1 MKTALDERI
10 ETALQDSR
18 LQAALEHLAFR
29 FMTARNQAAADLP
42 NWEELRTQAHAIK
55 RHTIENLSIYLQ
67 QLEARVRE
75 RGGTVF
81 WAEDAAQAC
90 SYVVE
95 LARARGVKLAVK
107 SKSMVT
113 EEIELN
119 HALGRAGIQAV
130 ETDLGE
136 YIIQLAG
143 EKPSHIVAPAVHKT
157 RAQIADLFEKKLGL
171 PHTEDVAK
179 LTATARAVL
188 RQKFLAAGMGITGA
202 NFAIAESGSIVL
214 MENEGNIRFS
224 TSAPK
229 IHVAVVGIEKV
240 IPRMADLAVFLPL
253 LARSATGQK
262 LGSYLSILSGAR
274 RPGEPDGPEEFH
286 LVLLDNGR
294 TRMLADPVA
303 QPEGY
308 ATAAAGIVLST
319 GIAQP
324 EGYAT
329 AAAGIVLSTGIAQPE
344 GYATLRRQTLYCIR
358 CGACLNVCPVYRK
371 IGGHAYPWVYSGPIG
386 AILTPQMLGFPMAP
400 KLPFASSLCGT
411 CRDVCPVKIPIP
423 EMLLLLRSLETESM
437 PGGRWLERTGFRLWA
452 WAMRQPWLYRLGS
465 RVVPFIPARLLAA
478 AGPLAGWRK
487 TRELPVF
494 PEESFRDWWRG
505 RRAPPAGMATGR
517 RP

>member
-1 MKTALDERI
+1 MKTALDVRI
-10 ETALQDSR
+10 GTALADAR
-18 LQAALEHLAFR
+18 LQAVLEQLAFR

-55 RHTIENLSIYLQ
+55 RHTIENLSTYLQ

-107 SKSMVT
+107 GKSMVT

-119 HALGRAGIQAV
+119 HALERAGIEAV

-224 TSAPK
+224 SSAPK

-240 IPRMADLAVFLPL
+240 IPRMADLAVFLRL

-262 LGSYLSILSGAR
+262 LGSYVSILSGAR
-274 RPGEPDGPEEFH
+274 RPGEPDGPQEFH

-303 QPEGY
+303 QPEG
-308 ATAAAGIVLST
+308 S
-319 GIAQP
+319 P
-324 EGYAT
+324 RR
-329 AAAGIVLSTGIAQPE
+329 P
-344 GYATLRRQTLYCIR
+344 TLRRQTLYCIR

-386 AILTPQMLGFPMAP
+386 AILTPQMLGFAIEP
-400 KLPFASSLCGT
+400 KLPFASSLCGA

-437 PGGRWLERTGFRLWA
+437 PGGRWLERAGFRLWA
-452 WAMRQPWLYRLGS
+452 WAMRQPWLYRLGG
-465 RVVPFIPARLLAA
+465 RAARFIPARLLAA
-478 AGPLAGWRK
+478 VGPLACWRK

-505 RRAPPAGMATGR
+505 RRAPPDGMATGR

>member
-1 MKTALDERI
+1 MKTAFDERI
-10 ETALQDSR
+10 GTALADSR

-55 RHTIENLSIYLQ
+55 RHTIENLSTYLL

-119 HALGRAGIQAV
+119 HALERAGIEAV

-143 EKPSHIVAPAVHKT
+143 EKPSHIVVPAVHKT
-157 RAQIADLFEKKLGL
+157 RGQVADLFEKKLGL

-224 TSAPK
+224 SSAPK

-240 IPRMADLAVFLPL
+240 IPRMADLAVFLRL

-262 LGSYLSILSGAR
+262 LGSYVSILSGAR
-274 RPGEPDGPEEFH
+274 RPGEPDGPQEFH

-308 ATAAAGIVLST
+308 ASAAAGTVLS
-319 GIAQP
+319 
-324 EGYAT
+324 
-329 AAAGIVLSTGIAQPE
+329 AGTAQPE
-344 GYATLRRQTLYCIR
+344 GYATLRRETLYCIR

-386 AILTPQMLGFPMAP
+386 AILTPQMLGFAIEP
-400 KLPFASSLCGT
+400 KLPFASSLCGA

-465 RVVPFIPARLLAA
+465 RAARFIPARLLAA
-478 AGPLAGWRK
+478 AGPLACWRK

-494 PEESFRDWWRG
+494 PEESFRDWWRK

>member
-1 MKTALDERI
+1 MKTVLDERI
-10 ETALQDSR
+10 ETALEDAR
-18 LQAALEHLAFR
+18 LQAVLEQLAFR
-29 FMTARNQAAADLP
+29 FATARNQAAADLP

-55 RHTIENLSIYLQ
+55 RHTIENLSTYLQ

-75 RGGTVF
+75 RGGTVY
-81 WAEDAAQAC
+81 WADDAAQAC

-119 HALGRAGIQAV
+119 HALGRAGIEAV

-143 EKPSHIVAPAVHKT
+143 EKPSHIVAPAVHKS

-224 TSAPK
+224 SSAPK
-229 IHVAVVGIEKV
+229 IHVAVVGVEKV

-262 LGSYLSILSGAR
+262 LGSYVSILSGAR
-274 RPGEPDGPEEFH
+274 RPGEPDGPEVFH

-303 QPEGY
+303 QPEG
-308 ATAAAGIVLST
+308 S
-319 GIAQP
+319 P
-324 EGYAT
+324 RR
-329 AAAGIVLSTGIAQPE
+329 P
-344 GYATLRRQTLYCIR
+344 TLRRQTLYCIR

-400 KLPFASSLCGT
+400 KLPFASSLCGA

-452 WAMRQPWLYRLGS
+452 WAMRQPWLYRLGG
-465 RVVPFIPARLLAA
+465 RAARFIPARLLAA
-478 AGPLAGWRK
+478 AGPLAWWRK

-494 PEESFRDWWRG
+494 PGESFRDWWRE
-505 RRAPPAGMATGR
+505 RRAPPAGMTTGR